1 MYIDLLKRELFSEL
15 EDLANNYKEGKK
27 VDFTRI
33 KKVFEQSG
41 YMKRIKKLN
50 NECK

>member
-27 VDFTRI
+27 WI
-33 KKVFEQSG
+33 LLE
-41 YMKRIKKLN
+41 
-50 NECK
+50 